1 MLDLNITGGTIV
13 DGSGAPRY
21 RGDVGVKDGR
31 IVAIGILAEPA
42 RETVDAAGRVVAPG
56 FIDAHTHYDAQVFW
70 DPTLSPSCYHGVTTV
85 IGGFCGFSIAP
96 MSPEAADYLMRMLAR
111 VEGMPLETLR
121 TAVPWNWR
129 SFGEFLNSVEGK
141 TGLNAGFFAGHSAI
155 RRVVMGERAVGE
167 KSTPEELAKMK
178 ALLEESLAE
187 GALGF
192 STTISMTHNDGEGN
206 PVPSRWADY
215 SEILELGRV
224 VSRYEGTGLELLPG
238 NFNPETI
245 ELMADLS
252 VAGNRPVNWN
262 ALLLIGRQDTQ
273 RALSY
278 LAVSDYARSRGGEVI
293 ALAPAA
299 PPVVII
305 NFKSGA
311 NIDAN
316 PGIWPALFK
325 LSVAKRIAALRD
337 PEVRNQMAADAAKVP
352 DDSLMKFFARFE
364 NFRIESVRAEKNKK
378 YIGRQ
383 IGDVSREQDR
393 RPIDVLLDIALD
405 DDLDA
410 GFAANFGGDDFEG
423 YELRSQ
429 LWRDDRTLIGASD
442 AGAHLDQIDTFA
454 YSTTV
459 LQKGVREHGVI
470 TLEEA
475 IYQMSDRPAR
485 YFGLIDRGLLRPGYH
500 ADIIVFDD
508 QTITRGPT
516 YYRYDVPGNQFRVY
530 ADAFGIDHVFVN
542 GIEIVR
548 HGHHTGNLPG
558 TVLRSGRDTRT
569 VFPGALREDRV
580 VELTG
585 DLNS

>member
-1 MLDLNITGGTIV
+1 
-13 DGSGAPRY
+13 
-21 RGDVGVKDGR
+21 
-31 IVAIGILAEPA
+31 
-42 RETVDAAGRVVAPG
+42 
-56 FIDAHTHYDAQVFW
+56 
-70 DPTLSPSCYHGVTTV
+70 
-85 IGGFCGFSIAP
+85 
-96 MSPEAADYLMRMLAR
+96 
-111 VEGMPLETLR
+111 
-121 TAVPWNWR
+121 
-129 SFGEFLNSVEGK
+129 
-141 TGLNAGFFAGHSAI
+141 
-155 RRVVMGERAVGE
+155 
-167 KSTPEELAKMK
+167 
-178 ALLEESLAE
+178 
-187 GALGF
+187 
-192 STTISMTHNDGEGN
+192 
-206 PVPSRWADY
+206 
-215 SEILELGRV
+215 
-224 VSRYEGTGLELLPG
+224 
-238 NFNPETI
+238 
-245 ELMADLS
+245 
-252 VAGNRPVNWN
+252 
-262 ALLLIGRQDTQ
+262 
-273 RALSY
+273 
-278 LAVSDYARSRGGEVI
+278 VI